1 MRDWIAHDYDGL
13 DFDRLYYAVTHEVPE
28 VLAVLQPY
36 VEQQAQVQ
44 LTKRNPFDV
53 PGSGGGSAY
62 NTLALSRLFSS
73 EANRKLPEDILRDML
88 RVEAWA
94 YGLLTEGHTKR

>member
-1 MRDWIAHDYDGL
+1 MCH
-13 DFDRLYYAVTHEVPE
+13 
-28 VLAVLQPY
+28 
-36 VEQQAQVQ
+36 
-44 LTKRNPFDV
+44 
-53 PGSGGGSAY
+53 GSEEGSAY

-94 YGLLTEGHTKR
+94 YGLLTEGHTKPVSYTHLTLPTKLEV

>member
-1 MRDWIAHDYDGL
+1 MCH
-13 DFDRLYYAVTHEVPE
+13 
-28 VLAVLQPY
+28 
-36 VEQQAQVQ
+36 
-44 LTKRNPFDV
+44 
-53 PGSGGGSAY
+53 GSEEGSAY

-73 EANRKLPEDILRDML
+73 EANRKLPEDILRDIL